1 MRTWL
6 YNRIANLPGL
16 ADEFKAADHILSSGA
31 ADSPGAPFLMITMG
45 SETPPLGLPRSAGAQ
60 DVPFTIW
67 VHDEPGSM
75 VRIDDACV
83 ALKDGVPSD
92 DGFMV
97 GAMSVYGVKWEGTGD
112 DSFDDHFGTN
122 CRPVRF
128 SMMTRR

>member
-6 YNRIANLPGL
+6 YNRISNLAGL
-16 ADEFKAADHILSSGA
+16 ADEFKNNVMSSGS
-31 ADSPGAPFLMITMG
+31 ADNPSKPFLMITMG
-45 SETPPLGLPRSAGAQ
+45 TEAPPLGLPRSARAQ

-67 VHDEPGSM
+67 VHDAPGSM
-75 VRIDDACV
+75 VKIDEACV
-83 ALKDGVPSD
+83 ALKDGLPTE

-112 DSFDDHFGTN
+112 DSYDDHFGTN
-122 CRPVRF
+122 SRPVRF

>member
-6 YNRIANLPGL
+6 YNRISNLAGLDDAYKNNVYSTGSADNPG
-16 ADEFKAADHILSSGA
+16 SGK
-31 ADSPGAPFLMITMG
+31 FLMINMG
-45 SETPPLGLPRSAGAQ
+45 TEAPPLGLPRSARAQ
-60 DVPFTIW
+60 DVPFTVW

-75 VRIDDACV
+75 VAIDDACV
-83 ALKDGVPSD
+83 ALKDGVPTE